1 MGEFSSRIESQR
13 QILKAVNSKP
23 WPKEELFALNT
34 SAIQRWTS
42 ANNVDGSSNLAKLL
56 YSASAQI
63 FVMANHSEDQIASSY
78 VMSKDKVNAIALQ
91 VSDEMSK
98 WGCQ

>member
-13 QILKAVNSKP
+13 QILKAVNSRP
-23 WPKEELFALNT
+23 WAREQLFALNT

-42 ANNVDGSSNLAKLL
+42 ANNVDSSSRLAKLL

-63 FVMANHSEDQIASSY
+63 FVMANHSEDQITAAY
-78 VMSKDKVNAIALQ
+78 VMSKDRVDAIALQ
-91 VSDEMSK
+91 VSEEISK
-98 WGCQ
+98 WE